1 MFTSRVLKSVSLPK
15 KILFAVQEG
24 ILISLLGMIL
34 LGVFASKVFGMA
46 AVFVAMLY
54 FVLMH
59 SLMIYRTWVDP
70 YFFNLF
76 ILGRYRKTH
85 NYIRTNSRVQ
95 RYEV

>member
-1 MFTSRVLKSVSLPK
+1 MFTSRILKSVSLPK

-34 LGVFASKVFGMA
+34 LGVFASKIFGMA

-59 SLMIYRTWVDP
+59 SFMIYRTWCDP

-76 ILGRYRKTH
+76 LLTRFKRTC
-85 NYIRTNSRVQ
+85 NYSQAIKGVQ
-95 RYEV
+95 RYEA